1 MRRTKHVIA
10 TILFCTG
17 LLVSGFQKNDAV
29 VCAAKINTNTTSNF
43 NENKLKTGAL
53 EMQEV
58 ILDASG
64 KIVSYYID
72 EDGINQKVVY
82 DEKKD
87 KWTSNTVKDT
97 AKNIKGKKKYYTIYP
112 TAKGYVE
119 AAPDSSEIIF
129 RNEKG
134 KKIKTHFFAKIKE
147 WKKSY
152 SVKQVLEAGK
162 NRYVLICQ
170 IGKQNGYQAVCVDF
184 KSNKIQ
190 WTKKV
195 SSTDAEIIGD
205 KLYSYTYCMD
215 EIVNPI
221 KKSDVVKTYRI
232 KDGKHSDVIDATPIR
247 NLVKQ
252 LKGQKT
258 EDAYPITD
266 QEIVFAGH
274 NGKLYAAYMSGIYVY
289 QSNKKSWKCLVNGV
303 DNDKYSLSRDMTAID
318 LLVSS
323 EKEFYVLA
331 SKGNYDG
338 EATDF
343 LKYKIG

>member
-129 RNEKG
+129 RNFYISFEPYAKPAG
-134 KKIKTHFFAKIKE
+134 RDKKLLMSALSTG
-147 WKKSY
+147 S
-152 SVKQVLEAGK
+152 SLQVLIMDY
-162 NRYVLICQ
+162 NHILFSILHC
-170 IGKQNGYQAVCVDF
+170 F
-184 KSNKIQ
+184 
-190 WTKKV
+190 V
-195 SSTDAEIIGD
+195 SSDTFLFQQ
-205 KLYSYTYCMD
+205 KLHTLM
-215 EIVNPI
+215 
-221 KKSDVVKTYRI
+221 
-232 KDGKHSDVIDATPIR
+232 
-247 NLVKQ
+247 
-252 LKGQKT
+252 
-258 EDAYPITD
+258 
-266 QEIVFAGH
+266 
-274 NGKLYAAYMSGIYVY
+274 
-289 QSNKKSWKCLVNGV
+289 
-303 DNDKYSLSRDMTAID
+303 
-318 LLVSS
+318 
-323 EKEFYVLA
+323 
-331 SKGNYDG
+331 
-338 EATDF
+338 
-343 LKYKIG
+343 